1 MCITFLKL
9 LKFKTTCTH
18 YAIIQQVKLART
30 VSYEIS
36 ASDQETT
43 VITFE
48 KKTHDV
54 SQENGSCSCAFS
66 RTLLMPC
73 RHNFFARIQNGLE
86 VIDCSLVAER
96 WLKSYQVHVR
106 ECENMMT
113 KSDVQPSEV
122 TMSCIKA
129 IPSLSST
136 LSKNQ
141 KHRKILSLSQKLA
154 VLASN
159 CGMPDF
165 RQKYSDI
172 ENLISFWENNVSF
185 AIIPTSDTSCH
196 MFKQVIRALCA

>member
-1 MCITFLKL
+1 
-9 LKFKTTCTH
+9 
-18 YAIIQQVKLART
+18 
-30 VSYEIS
+30 
-36 ASDQETT
+36 
-43 VITFE
+43 
-48 KKTHDV
+48 
-54 SQENGSCSCAFS
+54 
-66 RTLLMPC
+66 MPC
-73 RHNFFARIQNGLE
+73 RHIFLARIQNGLE
-86 VIDCSLVAER
+86 VFDCSLVAER
-96 WLKSYQVHVR
+96 WLKSYQVHVG
-106 ECENMMT
+106 ECENVMT

-141 KHRKILSLSQKLA
+141 KYCKILSLSQKLA

-165 RQKYSDI
+165 RQKYSDV